1 MAVQL
6 EFLKSIPY
14 FSELSPAELDSIR
27 KLTFEKT
34 ESFRIRM
41 WIARQLILLANWLVG
56 IETVI
61 EDE

>member
-1 MAVQL
+1 MTFKINGFNKRVQM
-6 EFLKSIPY
+6 
-14 FSELSPAELDSIR
+14 